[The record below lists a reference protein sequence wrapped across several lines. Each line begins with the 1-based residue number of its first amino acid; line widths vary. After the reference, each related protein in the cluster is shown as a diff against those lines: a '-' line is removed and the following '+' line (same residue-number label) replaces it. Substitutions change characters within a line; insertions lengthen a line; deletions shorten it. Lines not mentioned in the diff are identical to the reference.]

1 MISEKLYFYAEHD
14 IFLWLNFKW
23 NMYISYTS
31 LSWLLYFILMHIIV
45 IITLQN
51 LIILITFTSMN
62 AVLERYNKSKGE
74 YQQPQNPASELKV
87 YSIMLTSTLILC
99 KCSTINGASFE
110 TICKCAAKLQS
121 WKHNEKILGLILSTF
136 LFLDK

>member
-74 YQQPQNPASELKV
+74 YQQPQNPASEVKV
-87 YSIMLTSTLILC
+87 YSIIPSTLILC

-110 TICKCAAKLQS
+110 TICKCAEKLQS